1 MTQPN
6 TGPDDGPTPGT
17 SAEVS
22 DLGER
27 PGVSYVMPVLN
38 EVVHVEAAI
47 SSLLDQDYEGPFD
60 VIVALGPSIDG
71 TTELVERL
79 SEVDPRIRVIEN
91 PTGSTPSGLN
101 VAILASQY
109 PIVVRVDAHSLLPR
123 DYTRIAVEAMLRTGA
138 ANVGGIMKAEGT
150 TPFETAVAIAYG
162 SKAGLGGG
170 AHHVGG
176 EEGPA
181 ETVYLGVFRREW
193 LTRVGLFNEDIRR
206 GQDWE
211 LNRRLR
217 AAGGV
222 VWFTPR
228 LVVTYRPRPSLERLV
243 RQFFSTGLWRGE
255 LARRFFS
262 ANALKYFV
270 PPVTVAVVVLG
281 LLAGIAGVVTTAAGG
296 AAGPWLLLGFV
307 VPAVY
312 ALFVIATA
320 LGAARQAGGR
330 TGALFLVVLP
340 CIHFSWGL
348 GFILGFLT
356 LTKNI
361 TAHTG
366 R

>member
-1 MTQPN
+1 MTQP
-6 TGPDDGPTPGT
+6 THEDPM
-17 SAEVS
+17 AE
-22 DLGER
+22 L

-38 EVVHVEAAI
+38 EVTHVEAAI
-47 SSLLDQDYEGPFD
+47 ASLLDQDYAGPFD

-79 SEVDPRIRVIEN
+79 SVVDPRIRVIDN

-101 VAILASQY
+101 VAIGASRY

-123 DYTRIAVEAMLRTGA
+123 DYTRIAVEAMLRTDA

-150 TPFETAVAIAYG
+150 TPFERAVAIAYG

-181 ETVYLGVFRREW
+181 ETVYLGVFQREW
-193 LTRVGLFNEDIRR
+193 LNRVGLFNEDIRR

-222 VWFTPR
+222 VWFTPK
-228 LVVTYRPRPSLERLV
+228 LVVIYRPRPSLERLA

-255 LARRFFS
+255 LARRFFTG
-262 ANALKYFV
+262 NALKYFV
-270 PPVTVAVVVLG
+270 PPVTVTLALLG
-281 LLAGIAGVVTTAAGG
+281 FLAGVVGLVLLAVGAAEGDPSLTAAG
-296 AAGPWLLLGFV
+296 AGLTFGFIVPV
-307 VPAVY
+307 VY
-312 ALFVIATA
+312 LLFVGVAAID
-320 LGAARQAGGR
+320 AARRGGGR
-330 TGALFLVVLP
+330 TGAWFLIVLP

-348 GFILGFLT
+348 GFILGFLK

>member
-1 MTQPN
+1 MTEH
-6 TGPDDGPTPGT
+6 TPDDPM
-17 SAEVS
+17 AE
-22 DLGER
+22 L

-38 EVVHVEAAI
+38 EVTHVEAAI
-47 SSLLDQDYEGPFD
+47 ASLLDQDYTGPFD

-79 SEVDPRIRVIEN
+79 STVDPRIRVIDN

-101 VAILASQY
+101 VAIGASGY

-123 DYTRIAVEAMLRTGA
+123 DYTRIAVEAMQRTDA

-150 TPFETAVAIAYG
+150 TPFERAVAIAYG

-181 ETVYLGVFRREW
+181 ETVYLGVFQRDW

-228 LVVTYRPRPSLERLV
+228 LVVIYRPRPSLERLA

-255 LARRFFS
+255 LARRFFTG
-262 ANALKYFV
+262 NALKYFV
-270 PPVTVAVVVLG
+270 PPVTVT
-281 LLAGIAGVVTTAAGG
+281 LA
-296 AAGPWLLLGFV
+296 LLGFV
-307 VPAVY
+307 AGVVGLVLIAAGASAVGAGLLFGFIVPVVY
-312 ALFVIATA
+312 LLFVGVAAID
-320 LGAARQAGGR
+320 AARRGGGR
-330 TGALFLVVLP
+330 TGAWFLVVLP

-348 GFILGFLT
+348 GFILGFLK

>member
-1 MTQPN
+1 MTQP
-6 TGPDDGPTPGT
+6 TPEPT
-17 SAEVS
+17 A
-22 DLGER
+22 ER

-38 EVVHVEAAI
+38 EVTHVEAAI
-47 SSLLDQDYEGPFD
+47 ASLLDQDYEGPFD

-71 TTELVERL
+71 TTELLERL
-79 SEVDPRIRVIEN
+79 SRVDPRIRVIDN

-101 VAILASQY
+101 VAIGASQY

-123 DYTRIAVEAMLRTGA
+123 DYTRIAVETMLRTGA

-150 TPFETAVAIAYG
+150 TPFESAVAIAYG

-176 EEGPA
+176 KEGPA

-193 LTRVGLFNEDIRR
+193 LTKVGLFNEDIRR

-217 AAGGV
+217 ASGGV
-222 VWFTPR
+222 VWFTPA
-228 LVVTYRPRPSLERLV
+228 LVVIYRPRPSLERLA

-255 LARRFFS
+255 LARRFFT

-270 PPVTVAVVVLG
+270 PPVTVALVVLG
-281 LLAGIAGVVTTAAGG
+281 FLAGVVG
-296 AAGPWLLLGFV
+296 LVLLGVGSTQGDSTLAAVGLGLVFGFI
-307 VPAVY
+307 VPIVY
-312 ALFVIATA
+312 LLFVAV
-320 LGAARQAGGR
+320 AAIDAVRRGGGR
-330 TGALFLVVLP
+330 TGAWFLIVLP

>member
-1 MTQPN
+1 MTQP
-6 TGPDDGPTPGT
+6 TPEPT
-17 SAEVS
+17 A
-22 DLGER
+22 ER

-38 EVVHVEAAI
+38 EVTHVEAAI
-47 SSLLDQDYEGPFD
+47 ASLLDQDYEGPFD

-71 TTELVERL
+71 TTELLERL
-79 SEVDPRIRVIEN
+79 SRVDPRIRVIDN

-101 VAILASQY
+101 VAIEASQY

-123 DYTRIAVEAMLRTGA
+123 DYTRIAVETMLRTGA

-150 TPFETAVAIAYG
+150 TPFESAVAIAYG

-170 AHHVGG
+170 AHHLGG
-176 EEGPA
+176 KEGPA

-193 LTRVGLFNEDIRR
+193 LTKVGLFNEDIRR

-217 AAGGV
+217 ASGGV
-222 VWFTPR
+222 VWFTPD
-228 LVVTYRPRPSLERLV
+228 LVVIYRPRPSLERLA

-255 LARRFFS
+255 LARRFFT

-270 PPVTVAVVVLG
+270 PPVTVTLVVLG
-281 LLAGIAGVVTTAAGG
+281 FLAGVVGVVLLAVAAGQG
-296 AAGPWLLLGFV
+296 DSTLAAVGLGLVFGFI
-307 VPAVY
+307 VPIVY
-312 ALFVIATA
+312 LLFVAVAAID
-320 LGAARQAGGR
+320 AARRGGGR
-330 TGALFLVVLP
+330 TGAWFLIVLP

>member
-1 MTQPN
+1 MTQP
-6 TGPDDGPTPGT
+6 TPEPT
-17 SAEVS
+17 A
-22 DLGER
+22 ER

-38 EVVHVEAAI
+38 EVTHVEAAI
-47 SSLLDQDYEGPFD
+47 ASLLDQDYEGPFD

-71 TTELVERL
+71 TTELLERL
-79 SEVDPRIRVIEN
+79 SVVDPRIRVIDN

-101 VAILASQY
+101 VAIEASQY

-123 DYTRIAVEAMLRTGA
+123 DYTRIAVETMLRTGA

-150 TPFETAVAIAYG
+150 TPFESAVAIAYG

-176 EEGPA
+176 KEGPA

-217 AAGGV
+217 ASGGV
-222 VWFTPR
+222 VWFTPD
-228 LVVTYRPRPSLERLV
+228 LVVTYRPRPSLERLA

-255 LARRFFS
+255 LARRFFT

-270 PPVTVAVVVLG
+270 PPVTVALVILG
-281 LLAGIAGVVTTAAGG
+281 FLAGVVGVVLLAVGSGQGDSTLAGVG
-296 AAGPWLLLGFV
+296 LGLVFGFI
-307 VPAVY
+307 VPLVY
-312 ALFVIATA
+312 LLFVAVAAID
-320 LGAARQAGGR
+320 AARRGGGR
-330 TGALFLVVLP
+330 TGALFLIVLP

>member
-1 MTQPN
+1 MSEA
-6 TGPDDGPTPGT
+6 PDDT
-17 SAEVS
+17 SAT
-22 DLGER
+22 

-38 EVVHVEAAI
+38 EVTHVEAAI
-47 SSLLDQDYEGPFD
+47 ASLLDQDYTGPFD

-79 SEVDPRIRVIEN
+79 SAVDPRIRVIEN

-101 VAILASQY
+101 VAIRASRY
-109 PIVVRVDAHSLLPR
+109 PVVVRVDAHSLLPR
-123 DYTRIAVEAMLRTGA
+123 DYTRLAVEAMLRSGA

-150 TPFETAVAIAYG
+150 TPFESAVAAAYG

-170 AHHVGG
+170 VHHLGG
-176 EEGPA
+176 TEGPA

-222 VWFTPR
+222 VWFTPA
-228 LVVTYRPRPSLERLV
+228 LVVTYRPRPSLERLA

-255 LARRFFS
+255 LARRFFT

-270 PPVTVAVVVLG
+270 PPVTVAAVTLG
-281 LLAGIAGVVTTAAGG
+281 FLAGVVGVVLLAAGG
-296 AAGPWLLLGFV
+296 GSAAGAVGAWLTLGFAL
-307 VPAVY
+307 PAVY
-312 ALFVIATA
+312 LLFVA
-320 LGAARQAGGR
+320 LASVGTGRHAGARAG
-330 TGALFLVVLP
+330 AWFLIVLP

-348 GFILGFLT
+348 GFILGFLK
-356 LTKNI
+356 LTRNI

>member
-1 MTQPN
+1 MTDSPTTRSAQPA
-6 TGPDDGPTPGT
+6 G
-17 SAEVS
+17 A
-22 DLGER
+22 L

-38 EVVHVEAAI
+38 EVTHVEAAI
-47 SSLLDQDYEGPFD
+47 ASLLDQDYTGPFD

-79 SEVDPRIRVIEN
+79 SRVDPRIRVIEN

-101 VAILASQY
+101 VAIEASQH

-123 DYTRIAVEAMLRTGA
+123 DYTRIAVATMLRTDA

-150 TPFETAVAIAYG
+150 TPFESAVALAYG

-176 EEGPA
+176 SEGPA
-181 ETVYLGVFRREW
+181 ETVYLGVFQREW
-193 LTRVGLFNEDIRR
+193 LTRVGLFDEDIRR

-217 AAGGV
+217 DAGGT
-222 VWFTPR
+222 VWFTPE
-228 LVVTYRPRPSLERLV
+228 LVVVYRPRPSLERLA

-270 PPVTVAVVVLG
+270 PPVMVLVAVLGAVV
-281 LLAGIAGVVTTAAGG
+281 GVVGAIVTGLGG

-307 VPAVY
+307 VPGVY
-312 ALFVIATA
+312 LLFVAVSA
-320 LGAARQAGGR
+320 LAAGLRAGAR
-330 TGALFLVVLP
+330 TGVWFLVVLP

-348 GFILGFLT
+348 GFLLGFGKLT
-356 LTKNI
+356 SNI
-361 TAHTG
+361 TAHNG

>member
-1 MTQPN
+1 MTDPYEHAP
-6 TGPDDGPTPGT
+6 GHPAPD
-17 SAEVS
+17 V
-22 DLGER
+22 L

-38 EVVHVEAAI
+38 EVTHVEAAI
-47 SSLLDQDYEGPFD
+47 ASLLDQDYTGPFD

-79 SEVDPRIRVIEN
+79 AVVDPRIRVIEN

-101 VAILASQY
+101 VAILASAY
-109 PIVVRVDAHSLLPR
+109 PVVVRVDAHSLLPR
-123 DYTRIAVEAMLRTGA
+123 HYTRVAVEALLRSGA

-150 TPFETAVAIAYG
+150 TPFERAVAVAYG

-176 EEGPA
+176 QEGPA

-193 LTRVGLFNEDIRR
+193 LMRVGLFNEDIRR

-211 LNRRLR
+211 LNHRLR

-228 LVVTYRPRPSLERLV
+228 LVVIYRPRPSLERLA

-270 PPVTVAVVVLG
+270 PPVTVAVALLG
-281 LLAGIAGVVTTAAGG
+281 LLAGILGLILTASGSETAGG
-296 AAGPWLLLGFV
+296 ILTIGFV

-312 ALFVIATA
+312 LLFVVVAA
-320 LGAARQAGGR
+320 VGAARQAGVR
-330 TGALFLVVLP
+330 SGAWFLVVLP